1 MQGCTHGE
9 MPCPVVSVVDG
20 AAQFLAEAG
29 VGFGMVRVKTMETK
43 EFELV
48 EGETQ
53 FPRDVC
59 PLDREGIVVWSNEG
73 HGIMVK

>member
-1 MQGCTHGE
+1 
-9 MPCPVVSVVDG
+9 MPCPVVLVVDG

-29 VGFGMVRVKTMETK
+29 VGFGMVKVKITEMK

-59 PLDREGIVVWSNEG
+59 PPDRKGIVVWSSEG
-73 HGIMVK
+73 YGIMVK

>member
-1 MQGCTHGE
+1 M
-9 MPCPVVSVVDG
+9 DG
-20 AAQFLAEAG
+20 AARFLAEAG
-29 VGFGMVRVKTMETK
+29 VGFGMVKVEIMEMK

-59 PLDREGIVVWSNEG
+59 PPDREGIVMWLSEG
-73 HGIMVK
+73 HGVVVK

>member
-1 MQGCTHGE
+1 
-9 MPCPVVSVVDG
+9 MPHPVVLVVDG

-29 VGFGMVRVKTMETK
+29 VGFGMVKVKITETK

-59 PLDREGIVVWSNEG
+59 PPDREGIVVWLSEG
-73 HGIMVK
+73 HGIVVK